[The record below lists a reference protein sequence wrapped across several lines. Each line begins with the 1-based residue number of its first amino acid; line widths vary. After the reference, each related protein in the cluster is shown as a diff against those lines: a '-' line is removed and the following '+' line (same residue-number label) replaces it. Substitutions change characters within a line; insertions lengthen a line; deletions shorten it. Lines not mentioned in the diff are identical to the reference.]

1 MPYSI
6 VYLSIG
12 SNSGD
17 RRALIGRAVAALSS
31 LPGVISLRTSDFYR
45 SAPWGFESP
54 NEFLNIP
61 VAVRYIRRSPW
72 TEAEAEALL
81 DQCQAIERSIS
92 SMPHRNADG
101 TYRDREIDIDIIA
114 IDNQH
119 INTPRLTVP
128 HPRAASRDFVTI
140 PLSQLVNN
148 SDSGE

>member
-1 MPYSI
+1 M
-6 VYLSIG
+6 
-12 SNSGD
+12 
-17 RRALIGRAVAALSS
+17 
-31 LPGVISLRTSDFYR
+31 ISLRTSDFYR

-54 NEFLNIP
+54 NEFLNIA